1 LQGWTNFHFHLWHMQ
16 LLCPTICI
24 KTITP
29 SLVHTIC
36 SSCYTHMYN
45 FKQNPNNVTWH
56 LVWIDEI
63 YNQCKCVK
71 SERRYPQVERSNHYN
86 RPILNRNNTLFHV
99 FHHHKRNAILHKMF
113 LIWNQNMMILLQ
125 NQMLELV
132 VF

>member
-16 LLCPTICI
+16 LLCPTICM

-71 SERRYPQVERSNHYN
+71 SKRRYPQVERSSHYN